1 MSAIPEKNDGEEV
14 QSPTKMKKQE
24 SKKSKT
30 KELKPKKKDSE
41 YTFTETERDTRSKVI
56 SRSWRVSKK
65 FTANENA
72 VTVKLLHWNMLAQ
85 KLCDGF
91 DKMDDASPMLYF
103 DNRCR
108 LMR

>member
-1 MSAIPEKNDGEEV
+1 MKKNLSGIPENKDGEEA

-24 SKKSKT
+24 SKKNKM
-30 KELKPKKKDSE
+30 KKRDSD
-41 YTFTETERDTRSKVI
+41 YTFTEMERDTRSKVI
-56 SRSWRVSKK
+56 SRSWKAASK
-65 FTANENA
+65 FTGDENA
-72 VTVKLLHWNMLAQ
+72 VTVKLLHWNILAQ